1 MVRAI
6 VRDPVFLAQP
16 SESATI
22 ADAGV
27 IADLMDTLRANAER
41 CMGLA
46 ANMIGVRKRILVF
59 SAGML
64 PVAMINPTV
73 VARSE
78 PYEAEEGC
86 LSLDGQRRT
95 TRYRTIEVEYLD
107 ASFRKHR
114 QVFRD
119 FTAQIIQHEMDH
131 FEGILI

>member
-1 MVRAI
+1 MVRTI

-16 SESATI
+16 SELATI
-22 ADAGV
+22 ADACV
-27 IADLMDTLRANAER
+27 VTDLMDTLRANADR
-41 CMGLA
+41 CVGLA
-46 ANMIGVRKRILVF
+46 ANMIGERKRILVF

-78 PYEAEEGC
+78 PYETEEGC

-107 ASFRKHR
+107 ASFRKRR

>member
-1 MVRAI
+1 MVRTI

-16 SESATI
+16 SELATI
-22 ADAGV
+22 ANAGV
-27 IADLMDTLRANAER
+27 VTDLMDTLRANADR
-41 CMGLA
+41 CVGLA
-46 ANMIGVRKRILVF
+46 ANMIGERKRILVF

-78 PYEAEEGC
+78 PYETEEGC

-107 ASFRKHR
+107 ASFRKRR

>member
-6 VRDPVFLAQP
+6 VKDPVFLAQP
-16 SESATI
+16 SEPATS

-27 IADLMDTLRANAER
+27 VADLMDTLRANAER
-41 CMGLA
+41 CVGLA

-59 SAGML
+59 SAGIL
-64 PVAMINPTV
+64 PVAMLNPTV
-73 VARSE
+73 IARSE

-86 LSLDGQRRT
+86 LSLSGQRRT